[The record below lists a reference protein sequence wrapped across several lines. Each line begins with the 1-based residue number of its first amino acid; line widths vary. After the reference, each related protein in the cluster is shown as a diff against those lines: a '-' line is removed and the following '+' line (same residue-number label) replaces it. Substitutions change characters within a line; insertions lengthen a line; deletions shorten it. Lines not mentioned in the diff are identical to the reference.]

1 MIALRPLSHIYGA
14 IVAAKNALYDS
25 RHLRIERLRWPVV
38 SIGNLTVGGSG
49 KTPFVIALVE
59 EFKKRG
65 IACDVLSRGYGRRT
79 SSVRVVNPAGTAEEF
94 GDEPLLIARRTGV
107 PVIVGESRY
116 AAGLKGESLAPAGP
130 ERIHI
135 LDDGFQHRNLA
146 RDFDIV
152 MLDYEDLETHLLPAG
167 RLREPVSSL
176 SRADALAV
184 AQPIAL
190 SEELRNIPQWSYRR
204 IVEVP
209 DEFARPLVFC
219 GIARPQRFFADL
231 RREGVEPAVHLAFAD
246 HHRYSAAGI
255 EKLLR
260 LRAKHNA
267 DGFLTTEKDLVRLG
281 AFADKLA
288 PIVAVRLSLAFDHPD
303 QAVSEIL
310 STVARRGSF

>member
-1 MIALRPLSHIYGA
+1 MIALRPLSHTYGA
-14 IVAAKNALYDS
+14 IVAARNALYDS
-25 RHLRIERLRWPVV
+25 RRLRIERLRWPVV

-59 EFKKRG
+59 EFRKRG

-146 RDFDIV
+146 RDFDLV

-184 AQPIAL
+184 TQPIPL
-190 SEELRNIPQWSYRR
+190 PDKLRAIPQWCYRR

-219 GIARPQRFFADL
+219 GIARAQRFFADL
-231 RREGVEPAVHLAFAD
+231 RREGVEPAFHLAFAD
-246 HHRYSAAGI
+246 HHRYSAADI
-255 EKLLR
+255 DRLLK
-260 LRAKHNA
+260 LRAQHRA

-281 AFADKLA
+281 AFADELA
-288 PIVAVRLSLAFDHPD
+288 PMIAVRLSIQYDDADPMLS
-303 QAVSEIL
+303 QIL
-310 STVARRGSF
+310 SRIALSRS